1 MLCDGVQSLQKFAF
15 ITRLFLGKPFVILK
29 LCIVHNKD
37 VLFVCLARFFFNG
50 MVSCGAPS
58 PTTKTCELFL
68 VAKSCPLIYSL
79 IYVLAINQWTPHPC
93 NRQKISINLT
103 YLPDLSLGIQLQNTD
118 ICFSRKGE
126 RGPSEQLENNTYHI
140 EIPQR

>member
-1 MLCDGVQSLQKFAF
+1 MFYLFA
-15 ITRLFLGKPFVILK
+15 L
-29 LCIVHNKD
+29 
-37 VLFVCLARFFFNG
+37 LASFS
-50 MVSCGAPS
+50 MEWSPVAPPP

-79 IYVLAINQWTPHPC
+79 IYVLAINQRTPHPG

-118 ICFSRKGE
+118 ICFSRKGG
-126 RGPSEQLENNTYHI
+126 RGPSEQWIKKQYHRDTTEI
-140 EIPQR
+140 ESRTKECR